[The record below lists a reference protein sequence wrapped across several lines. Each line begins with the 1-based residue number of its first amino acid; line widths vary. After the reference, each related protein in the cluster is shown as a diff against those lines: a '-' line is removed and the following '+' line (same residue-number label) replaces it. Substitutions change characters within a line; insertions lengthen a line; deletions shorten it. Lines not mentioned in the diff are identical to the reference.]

1 MNDVDGAGQPVADE
15 RSAGGIKTGAAGG
28 PERASAARQQKLGAH
43 EDDAPK
49 ATDAQRSWR
58 EIMAAAALQGARKL
72 TGSWPGE
79 GGQQPG
85 KEA

>member
-15 RSAGGIKTGAAGG
+15 RSAGELVKLMAEQVSVWKLAAC
-28 PERASAARQQKLGAH
+28 EN
-43 EDDAPK
+43 DAPE
-49 ATDAQRSWR
+49 ATAAQRNWR